1 MFILVI
7 SLIPSIVSF
16 VLIALLG
23 WVQSPWLILKRLLP
37 GIFALACFLLGDPW
51 GERSECIGEILQIV
65 QVDRKKML
73 LSILEFRSQGEGEDI
88 SAFAKLFVKS
98 EFLVVTFL
106 LKRYEQNNKVV
117 NELWIHFW
125 ATSPALNINIQ
136 HFLVVLLEYVNCHLW
151 LLSFT
156 FLWFLV
162 RINIFPATF
171 VY

>member
-1 MFILVI
+1 
-7 SLIPSIVSF
+7 
-16 VLIALLG
+16 
-23 WVQSPWLILKRLLP
+23 
-37 GIFALACFLLGDPW
+37 
-51 GERSECIGEILQIV
+51 V

-136 HFLVVLLEYVNCHLW
+136 HFLVVLLEYVNCHL
-151 LLSFT
+151 
-156 FLWFLV
+156 
-162 RINIFPATF
+162 
-171 VY
+171 